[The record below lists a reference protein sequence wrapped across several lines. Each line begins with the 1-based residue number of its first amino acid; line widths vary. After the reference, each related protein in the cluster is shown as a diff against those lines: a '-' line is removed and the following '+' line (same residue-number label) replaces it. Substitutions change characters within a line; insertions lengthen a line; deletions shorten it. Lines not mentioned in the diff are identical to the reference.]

1 MVKYSFYTSMRLQ
14 EGQDFFCGIY
24 FHGYLQINIWI
35 NGQLKVNESTIR
47 GDDFAK
53 KWSIHRDIALLKL
66 S

>member
-1 MVKYSFYTSMRLQ
+1 MI
-14 EGQDFFCGIY
+14 CGIY

-47 GDDFAK
+47 GEDFAK
-53 KWSIHRDIALLKL
+53 KWSIHSDIALLKL